1 MRLELSILVDALQ
14 GHSASLQPA
23 QTRAHKLLSFPDKF
37 IRQIL
42 AGMDL
47 RSRARLKQ
55 HATKFVECLPDA
67 VKPSLDAWVS
77 QTFGGRSSLQN
88 GHLFMDL
95 ALLLFHRSVL
105 DSVGG
110 QIYVFAWG
118 DSSKK
123 GQLDMYN
130 TRHRWMAVD
139 RSVELARG
147 FRWLCNH
154 QHSDDSEL
162 PEEEQE
168 ERCRLS
174 QLLFDSVQLHTQIPQ
189 LLGQGR
195 TKLLDKVGA
204 HVHSTLLEVGSVE
217 RLSSAMENCVS
228 WCSDMGTEA
237 GLPECGVTFA
247 EDVLPSFVRPTRLQ
261 ADVETEDGCVEFALQ
276 GAGFVQTPVAKP
288 LMPNAIHVPGMCH
301 AIHNASQNLDSS
313 FCEWEP
319 FFASLRTLHKF
330 LGTKGRRDRFVEVVL
345 ENSLHYQS
353 GKTLFQSFSHTL
365 HVERWGEVAVYL
377 RDGLPILTFLR
388 EHWDEV
394 AYCRGMEDAVSP
406 AQEDGFTPQ
415 AITSILR
422 DDFFFAYWQMQLLLR
437 KQIRKLLRW
446 SEGCPCHESLLKDA
460 SPHVQ
465 STRLRAEI
473 SIPKSVPCHCPMAGC
488 RAAEMTAGHLT
499 VFEEQL
505 RRPCFNDLISSS
517 GVSLTVGAWDRLRDE
532 WQRGAL
538 YVVENLKL
546 RLSFYNNLP
555 WVILGGCH
563 FDADVARGALKRA
576 KELWLDVP
584 SKARALQ
591 HPQAQKLLQDGPL
604 RLELDSFLD
613 GKQLHELPAL
623 EAFLAPLTFIQIAE
637 RIIEG
642 AHKQLGDAT
651 SQKSPNQYSIAL
663 RIPELMS
670 LLDRDA
676 TAFGRLVECFSEGR
690 KVQRFPAMFAG
701 HGRHPDWLA
710 LGPHPKTHSCL
721 AAIRKILYRDTRLQ
735 HGNVPE
741 AVLVQQ
747 QANKS
752 KEKAAREFQEK
763 KPGASEAL
771 IFADACTQFLRD
783 KCSEDQ
789 SQVVSLKDKF
799 LMPLLLRPSGIHR
812 PSHAPGAAKPPR
824 KNDVIVCILANSGS
838 FEAPVVSAMPDSATE
853 TLHLLDHI
861 ATQGIDSFLEDFKLW
876 EKPNSVLLG
885 LPCSTAENLQP
896 VSQLLTFLTDLSC
909 FASTNAAV
917 KSKSARISTDLS
929 HIVPLLADQGYI
941 EENDSG
947 WFITKEGVASMSFLH
962 MLSNPKALPAI
973 VDKPLGDLS
982 LCELLVKARQT
993 GWVWKKFPTNKK
1005 ARADLRYKLGEPRV
1019 WYSTGVTV
1027 HRHYLLC
1034 LLGAQKLFSDYAI
1047 EWIPHSAPQQVFEF
1061 LWEGKSLKEAL
1072 ELADRP
1078 RKRKPPALPDLAVDV
1093 DVGDHEPAA
1102 VCDAQPKASRQKV
1115 DSPAAAVADES
1126 GDSDKSDGFS
1136 DELLDILAQMSND
1149 EGERVES
1156 QRVEVPGRADVP
1168 EDLVPATVAEPS
1180 SSSRVIVRH
1189 LDKPPPWGSFIFNRK
1204 LPKSSPPHGG
1214 LECVCRYHAKNEKTG
1229 CKKFVRFA
1237 GEGLEH
1243 EHACLLALKHWANM
1257 AKNFDRQRKHV
1268 RMPLRPSDVPSAEI
1282 VNAQQI
1288 LDDPPEVAPTDDQLD
1303 ARSSASSPKGK
1314 AKPKAKNTSK
1324 AKAKA
1329 KPKAGAGSANAPS
1342 DKGHFEARDRS
1353 RSLRDACANE
1363 VQSPEPAEHPCDEP
1377 AQKFRRLSTHVHE
1390 RADDS
1395 SGVQAALG
1403 TVDWLD
1409 QVKELPDVMVA
1420 KLGATSALDSH
1431 LSSEVT
1437 IWVTSSYS
1445 GLGTF
1450 EHCVSRLASL
1460 KTPDLFQ
1467 LDSDS
1472 LCFEPFR
1479 FYSATEDDPFCR
1491 EVLLT
1496 SKVCPEHVFGDVC
1509 ERVSA
1514 DVLNKMIFTV
1524 DTLKSRAEA
1533 IAKGDQSNAEKK
1545 RLKDQLNDRC
1555 MKKLIEIAHNAM
1567 QDPAAAKK
1575 QGWCY
1580 KHMQY
1585 CSLAP
1590 PMKRGD
1596 WLLEAGG
1603 NTCVSFSPQG
1613 GHARWLHPSGPPAAI
1628 WLAWC
1633 KAHADAI
1640 FQECSSLFNSQAVLE
1655 LAFPPIELWST
1666 TVLQLGAKDVGVPM
1680 NRLRNWTWTVRRSKL
1695 KMVTAV
1701 DRSFFLNLCGS
1712 NVECTSHDFFMM
1724 PKDDAFDF
1732 LKETVGVPS
1741 PHEFGARQF
1750 LTEGSIKRL
1759 EEYEAHQLAGGECD
1773 EPMVD
1778 LSQNVVVREKL
1789 SNFAPSLLCQSVI
1802 WSFRHQRPIT
1812 LAEGFLLMGW
1822 PVQLTCVPGNV
1833 GDAFPWN
1840 PSTLFAKKP
1849 RALMKMLGNSFHCRL
1864 VGLLLALFLS
1874 VTIRRQAPKFG
1885 EGV

>member
-1 MRLELSILVDALQ
+1 MAAQWVWLAVVEDAQFAEHAFRIPNQMPAFVKQKLQGVNFFGQPNQSEGERLFLRGLVSLKPGSVYQDNITPGWSQEAFFLHENLFQRPEDAYTLQAQSCFAFEEWESKPYILKRARRPHHANALLPGGVKVCGQRVKQSYVFYIQEWGFEETRDSDQVAVFVEGLSVKKAGSQNSQTVLEAIKASGPEMLQFPVLLYPRFLCSLLFANVWTDCVLLARWTHPHIEPLCQHLPAEWVASRKGEDRGSILSGCLDAAVVEKVVQSFRVAVPYMLARELDEDQCSAMRLELSILVDALQ

-1342 DKGHFEARDRS
+1342 DKGG
-1353 RSLRDACANE
+1353 
-1363 VQSPEPAEHPCDEP
+1363 
-1377 AQKFRRLSTHVHE
+1377 
-1390 RADDS
+1390 S
-1395 SGVQAALG
+1395 S
-1403 TVDWLD
+1403 
-1409 QVKELPDVMVA
+1409 
-1420 KLGATSALDSH
+1420 S
-1431 LSSEVT
+1431 
-1437 IWVTSSYS
+1437 
-1445 GLGTF
+1445 
-1450 EHCVSRLASL
+1450 
-1460 KTPDLFQ
+1460 
-1467 LDSDS
+1467 DSDS
-1472 LCFEPFR
+1472 
-1479 FYSATEDDPFCR
+1479 SS
-1491 EVLLT
+1491 T
-1496 SKVCPEHVFGDVC
+1496 S
-1509 ERVSA
+1509 
-1514 DVLNKMIFTV
+1514 
-1524 DTLKSRAEA
+1524 
-1533 IAKGDQSNAEKK
+1533 
-1545 RLKDQLNDRC
+1545 
-1555 MKKLIEIAHNAM
+1555 
-1567 QDPAAAKK
+1567 
-1575 QGWCY
+1575 
-1580 KHMQY
+1580 
-1585 CSLAP
+1585 
-1590 PMKRGD
+1590 
-1596 WLLEAGG
+1596 
-1603 NTCVSFSPQG
+1603 
-1613 GHARWLHPSGPPAAI
+1613 
-1628 WLAWC
+1628 
-1633 KAHADAI
+1633 
-1640 FQECSSLFNSQAVLE
+1640 SSS
-1655 LAFPPIELWST
+1655 S
-1666 TVLQLGAKDVGVPM
+1666 D
-1680 NRLRNWTWTVRRSKL
+1680 S
-1695 KMVTAV
+1695 
-1701 DRSFFLNLCGS
+1701 D
-1712 NVECTSHDFFMM
+1712 
-1724 PKDDAFDF
+1724 
-1732 LKETVGVPS
+1732 
-1741 PHEFGARQF
+1741 
-1750 LTEGSIKRL
+1750 
-1759 EEYEAHQLAGGECD
+1759 
-1773 EPMVD
+1773 
-1778 LSQNVVVREKL
+1778 
-1789 SNFAPSLLCQSVI
+1789 
-1802 WSFRHQRPIT
+1802 
-1812 LAEGFLLMGW
+1812 
-1822 PVQLTCVPGNV
+1822 
-1833 GDAFPWN
+1833 
-1840 PSTLFAKKP
+1840 
-1849 RALMKMLGNSFHCRL
+1849 
-1864 VGLLLALFLS
+1864 
-1874 VTIRRQAPKFG
+1874 
-1885 EGV
+1885 